1 MTKPKPKV
9 FNIQKPSVPD
19 FVNFGDDFDF
29 KKFKMENVNVDG
41 EEFSYDSEKE
51 NKDTQPNSENIDT
64 VDESSKED
72 LQSSF
77 I

>member
-1 MTKPKPKV
+1 M
-9 FNIQKPSVPD
+9 
-19 FVNFGDDFDF
+19 NFGDDFDF

-51 NKDTQPNSENIDT
+51 NKDTQPNSENIENIDT

-72 LQSSF
+72 L
-77 I
+77 